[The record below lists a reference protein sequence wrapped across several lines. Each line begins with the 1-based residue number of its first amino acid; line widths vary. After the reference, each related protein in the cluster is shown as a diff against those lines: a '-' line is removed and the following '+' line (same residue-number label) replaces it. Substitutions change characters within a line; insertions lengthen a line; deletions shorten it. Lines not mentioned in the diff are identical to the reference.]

1 MLLDNKTK
9 TEENEHYKVFDFIK
23 GNTNN
28 GSLDLV
34 TGYFSVNALA
44 LIRDD
49 INTVEKFRMILGN
62 LMQEESQI
70 NKIIDLLNGNSSIS
84 STLTLGVTAQ
94 KAVEFLQQDKVF
106 VKNIQ
111 KNFCHA
117 KTYIYSDKTKTKNY
131 FIVGSSNL
139 TDAGLGIKESS
150 NIELNIAKHEYEDE
164 FRNMKKWFQEQ
175 WENVALEKIE
185 LPDKT
190 KVEVKEYII
199 ELIKSLYKEYT
210 PEELYYKVLY
220 EMFKNDIMELSSD
233 AEFKREIAHLEETII
248 YKTLFN
254 FQQKGVISLIKMLQ
268 KFNGAILADAVG
280 LGKTWTAL
288 AVMKYFELK
297 GYTVLL
303 LCPKKLSNNWQQYKA
318 GQQSRFEKDEID
330 FYIRYHTDLQ
340 EGRFDRYNDKTL
352 RYFKTRPKILIAIDE
367 SHNLRN
373 DKSSRYKF
381 LIDEILLPE
390 NRIRDVKVLHL
401 SATPINNKLMDIR
414 NQFKLMTKGLD
425 DGFKETEL
433 EIESLEN
440 IFKTA
445 QKDFSEWSNLEER
458 KIADFIAKLPKKF
471 EKLTDALIVARTRK
485 LIEGELGEMDFP
497 EKAEPINEYITPEN
511 IGTLKSFDDILD
523 AISVNLTAYR
533 PADYIKDI
541 SPKSVLEDEKQRQK
555 FLVKMMYILLMK
567 RLESSWFSFKRTV
580 ENILNHHNNALS
592 KVNQFIDSK
601 TDNTIE
607 DELTEDEKEEID
619 ESASEIDIE
628 SKEPITLGKKRP
640 IPLSSITQI
649 DLFKK
654 HLESDIK
661 KLTELKANLDSFASD
676 FNEGKAEDDKLNKL
690 IEHITKK
697 QKEGDNKKVL
707 VFTVFKDTA
716 KFLYEELKK
725 RGIQN
730 AAFVSGSNSETYDGY
745 SGEKFEPILERF
757 APFTKLYNEKDW
769 TELYERIKLSEDFRE
784 ADKWKVPYKKWLEII
799 KQHDKATQNKIE
811 KPIDIL
817 IATDCLSEGQNLQD
831 CDTVINYDIHW
842 NPVRLIQRI
851 GRIDRIGSPNKT
863 IKGINFWP
871 GANYEDYLNLKSRV
885 ENRMALMTVVGT
897 EFDDNMTPELHKM
910 IEENPLLPKQA
921 QKMLEQLQITWDD
934 IETSDDTLGLNDLS
948 LEQFRQELYEFFKK
962 NEEFFK
968 KIPNGVFT
976 GFKFKPN
983 QKMQTISDSIVAVL
997 GYPKRPDD
1005 SLDYVY
1011 DEIHLLHQNIEVGKS
1026 SKRALGNN
1034 QEILTMLR
1042 NHKAE
1047 TRYVP
1052 QSIEKG
1058 DQMVLDKLADAV
1070 GTWVKAQATPVAVN
1084 QIQDLFTGNVT
1095 PNKISPEQKKL
1106 EEKFK
1111 AENFDLINWFVIST
1125 LNPSNSRGLN
1135 LSD

>member
-9 TEENEHYKVFDFIK
+9 TEDNEHFKVFDFIK
-23 GNTNN
+23 ANTEN

-44 LIRDD
+44 LMKEN
-49 INTVEKFRMILGN
+49 INSVEKFRLILGN
-62 LMQEESQI
+62 LMQEESQV
-70 NKIIDLLNGNSSIS
+70 NKIINLLNGNTGIS
-84 STLTLGVTAQ
+84 STLSLSASAQ
-94 KAVEFLQQDKVF
+94 KAVEFLQQDKVS

-117 KTYIYSDKTKTKNY
+117 KTYLYTDKTKTKNY

-139 TDAGLGIKESS
+139 TDAGLGIKDSS
-150 NIELNIAKHEYEDE
+150 NIELNIAKHDYEDE
-164 FRNMKKWFQEQ
+164 FKNLKKWFQEQ
-175 WENVALEKIE
+175 WDKVASEKIE

-190 KVEVKEYII
+190 KVDVKQYII
-199 ELIKSLYKEYT
+199 ELIKNLFKEYS
-210 PEELYYKVLY
+210 PHDLYYKVLY
-220 EMFKNDIMELSSD
+220 EMFKDDIMELSGD
-233 AEFKREIAHLEETII
+233 AEFKREIAHLEETTI
-248 YKTLFN
+248 YQSLFPY
-254 FQQKGVISLIKMLQ
+254 QQKGAISLIKMLQ

-303 LCPKKLSNNWQQYKA
+303 LCPKKLSNNWQQYKI

-352 RYFKTRPKILIAIDE
+352 RYFKTRPKLLIVIDE

-381 LIDEILLPE
+381 LIDELLLPE
-390 NRIRDVKVLHL
+390 NKSRDVKVMHL

-425 DGFKETEL
+425 DGFKDTEL

-440 IFKTA
+440 IFRTA
-445 QKDFSEWSNLEER
+445 QKDFSEWAGINDR

-485 LIEGELGEMDFP
+485 LIEGEFGEMNFP
-497 EKAEPINEYITPEN
+497 KKEDPINEFVTPEN
-511 IGTLKSFDDILD
+511 IGNLKSFDEILN
-523 AISVNLTAYR
+523 AVSVNLTAYR

-555 FLVKMMYILLMK
+555 FLVKMMYILLIK
-567 RLESSWFSFKRTV
+567 RLESSWFSFKSTV
-580 ENILNHHNNALS
+580 ENILNHHINALK
-592 KVNQFIDSK
+592 KVEQFIQSK
-601 TDNTIE
+601 TDSAIE
-607 DELTEDEKEEID
+607 DVLTEEEKEEID
-619 ESASEIDIE
+619 ETAAEIDGE
-628 SKEPITLGKKRP
+628 TEEPITLGKKRP
-640 IPLSSITQI
+640 ISLSAITLI

-654 HLESDIK
+654 HLEADIK
-661 KLTELKANLDSFASD
+661 KLSELKANLDKYQAD
-676 FNEGKAEDDKLNKL
+676 FNANKAQDEKLNKL
-690 IEHITKK
+690 IEHITNK
-697 QKEGDNKKVL
+697 QKKSDNKKVL

-716 KFLYEELKK
+716 KFLYDELKK
-725 RGIQN
+725 RGIPN
-730 AAFVSGSNSETYDGY
+730 VAFVSGSISETFDGY
-745 SGEKFEPILERF
+745 SGDKFEPILERF
-757 APFTKLYNEKDW
+757 APYTKLYNEKDW
-769 TELYERIKLSEDFRE
+769 SELYERINLSDDYRE

-799 KQHDKATQNKIE
+799 KQHDKDTQYKIDN
-811 KPIDIL
+811 PIDVL

-831 CDTVINYDIHW
+831 CDTVINYDVHW
-842 NPVRLIQRI
+842 NPVRLIQRM

-863 IKGINFWP
+863 IRGINFWP
-871 GANYEDYLNLKSRV
+871 GKNYEDYLNLKSRV

-897 EFDDNMTPELHKM
+897 ELDDKMTPELQKM
-910 IEENPLLPKQA
+910 VEENPLLPKQA

-934 IETSDDTLGLNDLS
+934 VETGEDTLGLNDLS
-948 LEQFRQELYEFFKK
+948 LEQFRQELFEFFKK

-983 QKMQTISDSIVAVL
+983 RKWQAMPDSIVAVL

-1005 SLDYVY
+1005 ASNHVY
-1011 DEIHLLHQNIEVGKS
+1011 DEIHLMHQNIEDGKN
-1026 SKRALGNN
+1026 SKLILKNN
-1034 QEILTMLR
+1034 QEILTLLR
-1042 NHKAE
+1042 NHKLE
-1047 TRYVP
+1047 NRYVP
-1052 QSIEKG
+1052 KHIDNGHK
-1058 DQMVLDKLADAV
+1058 DALDKLSSALAD
-1070 GTWVKAQATPVAVN
+1070 WIKSQATPLAVN
-1084 QIQDLFTGNVT
+1084 QIQELFTGDIT
-1095 PNKISPEQKKL
+1095 PKTIAPEQKKL

-1111 AENFDLINWFVIST
+1111 AENFDLINWFVIS
-1125 LNPSNSRGLN
+1125 NK
-1135 LSD
+1135 